1 MFSFLQCIA
10 NALEAIDNRR
20 QFGVT
25 EDHVGNFVSTQSVYL
40 RAGQRIRI
48 AFASI
53 VNVTSAANPR
63 LVTNYDLYLYAPTGS
78 PVLRSQT
85 QYNNEF
91 IDYFVPLTGM
101 YEIKILQAGEKQT
114 SQIDFG

>member
-1 MFSFLQCIA
+1 M
-10 NALEAIDNRR
+10 
-20 QFGVT
+20 T